1 MAYPTNAQI
10 DEAVPVAGTPNRA
23 KTNAALKAIVG
34 AASYTP
40 EDGTVP
46 TRSVA
51 NENFSGGRMKTAMG
65 TDPDDCVN
73 LQQLKLEAVRRVSPA
88 PLTATSPGERGTTAI
103 DDEYFYLCVEA
114 NTWRR
119 ISMTEW

>member
-51 NENFSGGRMKTAMG
+51 NENFSGGRLKAAAAS
-65 TDPDDCVN
+65 DPDDCVVLAQ
-73 LQQLKLEAVRRVSPA
+73 LQALQASAQADSSATDVAGLVSDFNALLGKLRASGLLA
-88 PLTATSPGERGTTAI
+88 S
-103 DDEYFYLCVEA
+103 
-114 NTWRR
+114 
-119 ISMTEW
+119 